1 MACVI
6 IRKKDL
12 DKFGK
17 KLMKEVYH
25 HLRDDYM
32 LTFDE
37 VKSERDYFD
46 KNLVNIF
53 LIFHKEK
60 ENIYKDLYFG
70 NKRYEEIVKIPPEDL
85 LKKIEDKIE
94 DETLDLKI
102 IFKVLDG
109 LKLNTEI
116 DEDLYYRKKA
126 FISIYDVYYYHYKYL
141 ED

>member
-1 MACVI
+1 MASVI

-12 DKFGK
+12 DKIGK
-17 KLMKEVYH
+17 KLMKEVYQH
-25 HLRDDYM
+25 VCDDYM

-46 KNLVNIF
+46 KNLVIEF

-60 ENIYKDLYFG
+60 ENSYKDLYFG
-70 NKRYEEIVKIPPEDL
+70 DKRYEEIVKMSHEEL

-94 DETLDLKI
+94 TLDLEI
-102 IFKVLDG
+102 IYNVLKG
-109 LKLNTEI
+109 LKLNPEI
-116 DEDLYYRKKA
+116 DEDLYCSKKE
-126 FISIYDVYYYHYKYL
+126 FISIYDVYYYHSSYL